1 MSGVMRPVVE
11 LIAASKLYRTNG
23 EVVCA
28 LREANLAL
36 AEGSF
41 TAVVGRS
48 GCGKSTLLSLAGA
61 VDLPTNGDVRI
72 DSISTRQLSDTDLS
86 CLRRRQ
92 IGFVFQFFHL
102 LPTLTVME
110 NVVLPLLLEHSK
122 MTEALNRR
130 VAGLLEDL
138 DLTDKLRQFPHQ
150 LSGGEMQ
157 RVAIARA
164 LAHRPRV
171 VIADEPTGNLDSVN
185 AENVLK
191 WLRMISREMGHT
203 VLMATHSREAA
214 AVASRVIEMRDGR
227 LLNT

>member
-1 MSGVMRPVVE
+1 MRPVVE
-11 LIAASKLYRTNG
+11 LIEASKLYRSNG
-23 EVVCA
+23 EVVHA
-28 LREANLAL
+28 LRAANLVL

-61 VDLPTNGDVRI
+61 VDLPTSGDVRI
-72 DSISTRQLSDTDLS
+72 ENVSTRQLSDADLS
-86 CLRRRQ
+86 RLRRRQ

-110 NVVLPLLLEHSK
+110 NVALPLLLEHAR
-122 MTEALNRR
+122 MTAELQQRIT
-130 VAGLLEDL
+130 GLLADL
-138 DLTDKLRQFPHQ
+138 NLAEKARQFPHQ

-164 LAHRPRV
+164 LAHSPRLI
-171 VIADEPTGNLDSVN
+171 IADEPTGNLDSVN
-185 AENVLK
+185 AENVLQ
-191 WLRMISREMGHT
+191 WLARISRQMGRT

-214 AVASRVIEMRDGR
+214 SAASNVIEMRDGR
-227 LLNT
+227 LLGA